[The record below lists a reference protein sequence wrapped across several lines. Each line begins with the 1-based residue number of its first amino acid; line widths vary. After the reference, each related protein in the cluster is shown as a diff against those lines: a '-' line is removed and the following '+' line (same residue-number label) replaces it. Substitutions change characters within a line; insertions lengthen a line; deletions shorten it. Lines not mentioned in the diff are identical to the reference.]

1 MPFASLHKKVINVC
15 DILDFL
21 NIMVLGLYMKT
32 YSMTNYIF
40 FINSTVVTNFCY
52 RVFIMKLSIYIFLW
66 CNQTSNCYCIKEKQ
80 FKT

>member
-1 MPFASLHKKVINVC
+1 MEKTMPFASLHKKVINVC

-40 FINSTVVTNFCY
+40 FINSCY
-52 RVFIMKLSIYIFLW
+52 
-66 CNQTSNCYCIKEKQ
+66 
-80 FKT
+80 